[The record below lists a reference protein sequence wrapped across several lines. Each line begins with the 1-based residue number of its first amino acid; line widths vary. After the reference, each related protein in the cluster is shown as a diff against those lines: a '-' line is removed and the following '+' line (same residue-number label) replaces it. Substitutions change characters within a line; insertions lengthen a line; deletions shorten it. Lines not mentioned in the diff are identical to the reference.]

1 MRASKMSVKEDRPK
15 PENFIWESG
24 KTFKPEQYL
33 EHIGRGNVT
42 SREKTDTDSIR
53 ELIRHPK
60 AQPFDAI
67 LAKWHTEPDMAEYP
81 HAPGV
86 KFRSAV
92 NKISPRPY
100 DTIISNGDS
109 YFSASK

>member
-1 MRASKMSVKEDRPK
+1 MSAQEDRPD
-15 PENFIWESG
+15 PENITW
-24 KTFKPEQYL
+24 KPGEAFQPEEYL
-33 EHIGRGNVT
+33 AHIGRGNVA
-42 SREKTDTDSIR
+42 SRERIYADDIT

-60 AQPFDAI
+60 AQSFDVT
-67 LAKWHTEPDMAEYP
+67 LNKWHTELDMAEYP

-86 KFRSAV
+86 KFCSAV